1 MMEFETLP
9 KNIISEQLVQTSK
22 SLQSFRDKS
31 LFTDVIL
38 CAGDEELPCHKAVLA
53 ASSAYFLAMFS
64 SPYREQ
70 QTSRVKLDYI
80 SPWALRRLLDF
91 AYLGCLEITETTVQ
105 DVFLAASLLDYPIA
119 VKYCVDFMKNHLDV
133 TNCLGI
139 EALAEMHNL
148 TDLAQSSHKLAV
160 ENFSS
165 LLMESNEWT
174 NLPISTVISYV
185 SSDNLDVPSEQFV
198 WDACINWVDQ
208 FSETRIA
215 YLPQLLSHIRLKY
228 LEKEMLEIQLQENPL
243 IIECRSA
250 QNIIK
255 HFLHNVYNK
264 DDNTSMFINNLPPR
278 PATLKRPTLVV
289 LGGLNT
295 CILNCMQSFSPSRTV
310 WQTCPSMPVDSLAWF
325 SVIVVAN
332 TLFVIGGI
340 KAGAL
345 MDTVYAYSPT
355 RSTWS
360 QRKCM
365 PQARARHSTVSVG
378 SRYIFVFGGVTM
390 SVNSSHNQHSSNRV
404 IPNHSREISS
414 LSNGRN
420 HNSSQLSVFNL
431 NLSANDS
438 DIPTINFE
446 KSIIR
451 YDICNDTWLN
461 VGETDNPRLESH
473 VVLVSESNDNT
484 NFSRQSS
491 DGFHEMDSEQNSLPS
506 DLPDTTSVSE
516 NNITTNNSNGDT
528 NLINKTRRRNN
539 SMNVNLDRV
548 FVEIGGI
555 TESQPQGT
563 DQVAFYRLR
572 PDYTVV
578 CAADYIKL
586 PQQVRY
592 VNCCVHQD
600 SNLLYIF
607 WESTSELSV
616 LDLGR
621 HTLRSLA
628 PLVSTSTSSSSQ
640 ARIHAGI
647 SWVGELLYV
656 VGGFSEYVGDDRRP
670 TLPRDDVH
678 CYDPTTNKW
687 SRIKVLNA
695 TVPRAIFGCVCLNM

>member
-1 MMEFETLP
+1 MMEFERLSE
-9 KNIISEQLVQTSK
+9 NISEQLVQMTK
-22 SLQSFRDKS
+22 SLRSFRDRS

-53 ASSAYFLAMFS
+53 ASSTYFLAMFS
-64 SPYREQ
+64 SPYKEQ

-91 AYLGCLEITETTVQ
+91 AYLGCLEITEATVQ
-105 DVFLAASLLDYPIA
+105 DIFLAASLLDYPIA
-119 VKYCVDFMKNHLDV
+119 IKYCVEFMKSHLDV

-139 EALAEMHNL
+139 EALAEMHNI

-165 LLMESNEWT
+165 LLRESNEWT
-174 NLPISTVISYV
+174 SLPISTVISYI
-185 SSDNLDVPSEQFV
+185 SSDDLDVPSEQFV

-208 FSETRIA
+208 SSETRIV

-243 IIECRSA
+243 IIECKIA
-250 QNIIK
+250 QNIIRY
-255 HFLHNVYNK
+255 FLHNAYNG
-264 DDNTSMFINNLPPR
+264 DDNPSMYVNNLPAR
-278 PATLKRPTLVV
+278 LATLKHPTLVV

-310 WQTCPSMPVDSLAWF
+310 WHTCPSMPVDSLAWF
-325 SVIVVAN
+325 SVSVIAN
-332 TLFVIGGI
+332 TLYVIGGI
-340 KAGAL
+340 KAGTL
-345 MDTVYAYSPT
+345 MDSVYAYSPV
-355 RSTWS
+355 RSSWS

-365 PQARARHSTVSVG
+365 PQARARHFSVSVG

-390 SVNSSHNQHSSNRV
+390 SINSNHRHHSSDRVIMNHLQETNPSSNRRNYV
-404 IPNHSREISS
+404 SSR
-414 LSNGRN
+414 
-420 HNSSQLSVFNL
+420 
-431 NLSANDS
+431 LSAFNPVTEL
-438 DIPTINFE
+438 DIPTLNFE

-451 YDICNDTWLN
+451 YDICSDTWLN

-473 VVLVSESNDNT
+473 VVLINESNENASF
-484 NFSRQSS
+484 NLQPS
-491 DGFHEMDSEQNSLPS
+491 DGIHETDSEQTSLRS
-506 DLPDTTSVSE
+506 DLSDNTSVSE
-516 NNITTNNSNGDT
+516 NNITNNSNGT
-528 NLINKTRRRNN
+528 NQTNKTRRRNN
-539 SMNVNLDRV
+539 SMNVNFERV

-555 TESQPQGT
+555 TETQPHGT

-572 PDYTVV
+572 PDYTVF
-578 CAADYIKL
+578 CTADYIKL

-600 SNLLYIF
+600 TNLVYIF

-616 LDLGR
+616 LDLRR

-628 PLVSTSTSSSSQ
+628 PLVSSSTSSPNE
-640 ARIHAGI
+640 ARIYAGL
-647 SWVGELLYV
+647 SWVGEHLYV
-656 VGGFSEYVGDDRRP
+656 VGGFSEFVGDDRRP
-670 TLPRDDVH
+670 TVPRDDVH
-678 CYDPTTNKW
+678 CYDPTTNTW
-687 SRIKVLNA
+687 SCIKVLNT